1 VTEAVAGQ
9 LISLGDGAYLEV
21 ISPEGRLLR
30 GTPSDVNN
38 ASVVMRLVYGEV
50 SFFLSGDMFSEAEG
64 ALLARQGPIDSDVLK
79 VAHHGSRTSS
89 RADFIQAVSP
99 AAAVISAG
107 ADNGFGHPHAE
118 VIEGLRRHVP
128 EQLLFTTQDSG
139 TIEFVTDGKSL
150 RVRTKR

>member
-1 VTEAVAGQ
+1 MAW
-9 LISLGDGAYLEV
+9 
-21 ISPEGRLLR
+21 
-30 GTPSDVNN
+30 
-38 ASVVMRLVYGEV
+38 
-50 SFFLSGDMFSEAEG
+50 
-64 ALLARQGPIDSDVLK
+64 QGPIDSDVLK
-79 VAHHGSRTSS
+79 VVHYGSHTSS
-89 RADFIQAVSP
+89 RPDFIQAVSP
-99 AAAVISAG
+99 EAAVISVG